1 MKPYKRYLGLL
12 GWITACFT
20 AAAIGAYFEPG
31 QWYESLNKPAW
42 TPPNWVFPIVWPIL
56 YFMMAVSAWIIWKDH
71 GFRQAREELRWFGI
85 QLVLNGAWSWLF
97 FGEHLIGT
105 ALGEILLLWVAIL
118 FTVMLFWEKSQT
130 AGWLLLPYLVWVSY
144 ASVLNYTI
152 FQIN

>member
-12 GWITACFT
+12 GWIAACFT

-56 YFMMAVSAWIIWKDH
+56 YLMMAVSAWIIWKDF
-71 GFRQAREELRWFGI
+71 GFRQAREGLRWFSI
-85 QLVLNGAWSWLF
+85 QLVLNAAWSWLF

-118 FTVMLFWEKSQT
+118 FTIMLFWEQNQT
-130 AGWLLLPYLVWVSY
+130 AGWLLFPYLIWISY

-152 FQIN
+152 FQMN